1 MLLHISQHALLVNS
15 QQIQPLQD
23 QEKQPSAEL
32 QRPLIIMNGLPH
44 TLRQSNM
51 HVLALQVEAGRP
63 TFPDLSFRNW
73 LSGNGLLSLTT
84 HGRPGPIV
92 PEVFVNNA
100 IINKG
105 SLTAYNL
112 LSTVVLD
119 CIQYIPTCS
128 VQSKCMAA
136 C

>member
-1 MLLHISQHALLVNS
+1 
-15 QQIQPLQD
+15 
-23 QEKQPSAEL
+23 
-32 QRPLIIMNGLPH
+32 MNGLPH

-112 LSTVVLD
+112 LSAVVLD